1 MKTRLFFYSFIVFI
15 CGLHISIAQQS
26 KDIDKTS
33 NTPNPRIITNV
44 RTVEE
49 LSSDPV
55 NVKRIDLTRKE
66 LTDNGI
72 NMALGGTHSGNPVC
86 CAAALANLEYLSNNN
101 FQKKLKDK
109 VYIFEQRC
117 KELLKYKIVKN
128 VNFKGNI

>member
-1 MKTRLFFYSFIVFI
+1 MLQIYIYVRITKTRLFFYSFIVFI

-66 LTDNGI
+66 LTVFPKEI
-72 NMALGGTHSGNPVC
+72 
-86 CAAALANLEYLSNNN
+86 LACVM
-101 FQKKLKDK
+101 LK
-109 VYIFEQRC
+109 R
-117 KELLKYKIVKN
+117 
-128 VNFKGNI
+128 